1 MAQFVID
8 ADEEVLAEVDVTAL
22 QTALGE
28 FVHADVP
35 LCIEFVFVTD
45 EEIKTLNAQTRD
57 IDKVTDVLSFPTLDD
72 ILEKEILAE
81 NFPFDIDEDGKLC
94 IGSVVVCREKAQEQ
108 ATEFGHSYKRE
119 LHYLL
124 VHGVMHCLGYD
135 HMQDDDKAKMRK
147 AEESILQKIEITRA

>member
-45 EEIKTLNAQTRD
+45 EEIKTLNAQTRG

-108 ATEFGHSYKRE
+108 AIEFGHSYKRE